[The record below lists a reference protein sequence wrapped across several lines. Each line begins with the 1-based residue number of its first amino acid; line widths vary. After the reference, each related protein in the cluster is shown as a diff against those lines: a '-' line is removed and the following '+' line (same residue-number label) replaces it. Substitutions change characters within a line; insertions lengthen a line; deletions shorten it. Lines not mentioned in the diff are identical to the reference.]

1 MAEQR
6 APTMP
11 EQREQA
17 GTVLLVD
24 DHRESLAALRAV
36 LEPLGEPLA
45 LAESG
50 EQALR
55 TLLHTECSVILLDVR
70 MAGMDG
76 LQTARIIRS
85 RPATRHIPIIFM
97 TAQASELEEITQAY
111 ESGAVDY
118 VVKPFEPEILR
129 AKVGV
134 FVQLYRERAERVRE
148 SRARAEA
155 EAVTRAVRT
164 LQTLSD
170 AAMTYLDL
178 DELANALT
186 QRSAELLG
194 ADAAAL
200 LLRDDKV
207 PGLHVRARAGGTPLE
222 IADDRVRVGEEL
234 LGEVAASLGGAI
246 LTAANLDEEDRI
258 AAGLGDELGSLL
270 IAPLFSAGELMGLL
284 LLAARDEDHFD
295 HGDLELLTLAAE
307 RMALAVDHAQR
318 YADGRLLVETLQRSL
333 LPERLP
339 MHPRMQVAARYMPAG
354 LAPQVGG
361 DWYDAVQLDGNRTA
375 VMIGDVV
382 GHGIRAAI
390 TMSELRN
397 ALRAFAIEGH
407 SPEEAL
413 RQLDRVVDATRGPGM
428 VATVLFVVIDAAAG
442 TVTLA
447 RAGHPP
453 PALRAV
459 DGSVRFLE
467 TKRTLPLGVD
477 PEDEPSQAVYPI
489 KPGETL
495 LLFTDGLVER
505 RGEAITD
512 SFDRLLDALAGA
524 PAEVDALCEHVL
536 SRTASEH
543 GRDDD
548 VAVLAVQLL
557 ESAVGALELKLPA
570 AAQSVTAARHRLRA
584 WLEENAPE
592 LDPIGRADLEVAW
605 SEACSNVV
613 RHAYGPAEATFEAS
627 ATRLE
632 DALYLTVR
640 DTGRWRSPSNLSGGR
655 GLPLMEELSDE
666 LTIDLQEDSTTVTM
680 VRRLRPSEPGTDPQ

>member
-1 MAEQR
+1 MADHQER
-6 APTMP
+6 P
-11 EQREQA
+11 
-17 GTVLLVD
+17 GTILLVD
-24 DHRESLAALRAV
+24 DNRENLAALQAV
-36 LEPLGEPLA
+36 LEPLGEPLI

-70 MAGMDG
+70 MAAMDG

-85 RPATRHIPIIFM
+85 RPATRHVPIIFM
-97 TAQASELEEITQAY
+97 TAQSSELEEITRAY
-111 ESGAVDY
+111 ASGAVDY

-134 FVQLYRERAERVRE
+134 FVELHRERAERVRE
-148 SRARAEA
+148 SRGRAEA
-155 EAVTRAVRT
+155 EAVARAVRT
-164 LQTLSD
+164 LQILSD
-170 AAMTYLDL
+170 AAMTYLDI
-178 DELANALT
+178 DELAGALVE
-186 QRSAELLG
+186 RSAELFG

-200 LLRDDKV
+200 LLRDEKL
-207 PGLHVRARAGGTPLE
+207 PGLPVRARAGELTLE
-222 IADDRVRVGEEL
+222 IADEGVRVGEEL
-234 LGEVAASLGGAI
+234 LGEIAATLGGAI
-246 LTAANLDEEDRI
+246 LQARNLDDDDRCE
-258 AAGLGDELGSLL
+258 AGLAGELRNLMVVPL
-270 IAPLFSAGELMGLL
+270 ISAGELMGLL
-284 LLAARDEDHFD
+284 LLATRQENHF
-295 HGDLELLTLAAE
+295 GQRDLELLTLGAD

-339 MHPRMQVAARYMPAG
+339 LHPRMQLAARYLPAG
-354 LAPQVGG
+354 PAPQVGG
-361 DWYDAVQLDGNRTA
+361 DWYDALELDENRTA

-413 RQLDRVVDATRGPGM
+413 RQLDRVVLATRGPGM
-428 VATVLFVVIDAAAG
+428 VATLLFMVIDAAAG

-467 TKRTLPLGVD
+467 TARTLPLGVD
-477 PEDEPSQAVYPI
+477 PEEVPSQETYPMR
-489 KPGETL
+489 PGETL

-505 RGEAITD
+505 RGESITT
-512 SFDRLLDALAGA
+512 SFDRLLDALAEA
-524 PAEVDALCEHVL
+524 PAEVELLCEHVL
-536 SRTASEH
+536 QRTAAEQ

-548 VAVLAVQLL
+548 IAVLAVQLIDV
-557 ESAVGALELKLPA
+557 SVGALDLRLPA
-570 AAQSVTAARHRLRA
+570 TAHSVTIARHRLRA

-592 LDPIGRADLEVAW
+592 LDPAARGDLEVAF
-605 SEACSNVV
+605 SEACGNVV
-613 RHAYGPAEATFEAS
+613 RHAYGPAEASFDAS
-627 ATRLE
+627 ASRDGNL
-632 DALYLTVR
+632 LRMIVR
-640 DTGRWRSPSNLSGGR
+640 DTGRWRSPGGRSGGR
-655 GLPLMEELSDE
+655 GLPLMEVLSDD
-666 LTIDLQEDSTTVTM
+666 LVIDRQPDSTTVTM
-680 VRRLRPSEPGTDPQ
+680 IRELPSEGSGMAILQP

>member
-1 MAEQR
+1 MTD
-6 APTMP
+6 PTGQHP
-11 EQREQA
+11 TGRS
-17 GTVLLVD
+17 GSILLVD

-36 LEPLGEPLA
+36 LEPLGEPLV

-50 EQALR
+50 EQAVRELE
-55 TLLHTECSVILLDVR
+55 HTECSVILLDVR

-85 RPATRHIPIIFM
+85 RPATRHVPIIFM
-97 TAQASELEEITQAY
+97 TPQASEVEDVALAY

-129 AKVGV
+129 AKVAV
-134 FVQLYRERAERVRE
+134 FVELYRERGERVRE

-155 EAVTRAVRT
+155 EAVARAVRT
-164 LQTLSD
+164 LQILSD
-170 AAMTYLDL
+170 AAISNL
-178 DELANALT
+178 ELGGLATELVD
-186 QRSAELLG
+186 RSAELFG

-200 LLRDDKV
+200 LLRDENL
-207 PGLHVRARAGGTPLE
+207 PGLTVRAHTGSLPL
-222 IADDRVRVGEEL
+222 AVQDDRVRVGEDV
-234 LGEVAASLGGAI
+234 LG
-246 LTAANLDEEDRI
+246 RI
-258 AAGLGDELGSLL
+258 AATRRAAILLAGELDADEAAAAGLDGSFASMMAVPLL
-270 IAPLFSAGELMGLL
+270 SAGELMGLL
-284 LLAARDEDHFD
+284 LLAARDPGRFGQ
-295 HGDLELLTLAAE
+295 GDLELLTLAAE

-318 YADGRLLVETLQRSL
+318 YADGRLLVETLQHSL
-333 LPERLP
+333 LPDRLP
-339 MHPRMQVAARYMPAG
+339 LHPRIQVAARYMPAG

-361 DWYDAVQLDGNRTA
+361 DWYDAVELDGDRTA

-413 RQLDRVVDATRGPGM
+413 RQLDRVVHATRGPGM
-428 VATVLFVVIDAAAG
+428 VATLLFVVIDAAAS

-453 PALRAV
+453 PALRDV

-467 TKRTLPLGVD
+467 TERTLPLGVD
-477 PEDEPSQAVYPI
+477 PEEPPSQEVYAI
-489 KPGETL
+489 RPGETL

-505 RGEAITD
+505 RGEPITR

-524 PAEVDALCEHVL
+524 PGEVHATCEHVL
-536 SRTASEH
+536 QATATTE

-557 ESAVGALELKLPA
+557 EAAVGPLELTLPA
-570 AAQSVTAARHRLRA
+570 TAHSVTLARHRLRA
-584 WLEENAPE
+584 WLEENAPD
-592 LDPIGRADLEVAW
+592 LDSVARSDLEVAW
-605 SEACSNVV
+605 SEACTNVV
-613 RHAYGPAEATFEAS
+613 RHAYGPADATFEAQ
-627 ATRLE
+627 ATRDGDELR
-632 DALYLTVR
+632 LTIR
-640 DTGRWRSPSNLSGGR
+640 DHGRWRAPRGHTGGR
-655 GLPLMEELSDE
+655 GLPLMKRLADE
-666 LTIDLQEDSTTVTM
+666 LVIERGTDSTTVTM
-680 VRRLRPSEPGTDPQ
+680 RRSLPAKGPQAAILPS

>member
-1 MAEQR
+1 MADHQDQ
-6 APTMP
+6 P
-11 EQREQA
+11 
-17 GTVLLVD
+17 GTILLVD
-24 DHRESLAALRAV
+24 DHRENLAALQAV
-36 LEPLGEPLA
+36 LEPLGEPLV

-55 TLLHTECSVILLDVR
+55 ALLHMECSVILLDVR
-70 MAGMDG
+70 MAGIDG

-85 RPATRHIPIIFM
+85 RPGTRHIPIIFM
-97 TAQASELEEITQAY
+97 TAQSSELDEITKAY

-134 FVQLYRERAERVRE
+134 FVQLHRERAERVRE

-164 LQTLSD
+164 LQILSD

-178 DELANALT
+178 DELAAALV
-186 QRSAELLG
+186 QRSAELFG
-194 ADAAAL
+194 AEAAAL
-200 LLRDDKV
+200 LLRDDKH
-207 PGLHVRARAGGTPLE
+207 PGLHVRARAGAQALE
-222 IADDRVRVGEEL
+222 IEDDRIRVGEDV
-234 LGEVAASLGGAI
+234 LGEIAATLGGAI
-246 LTAANLDEEDRI
+246 LQAHDLDGEDR
-258 AAGLGDELGSLL
+258 AKAGLGDGLASLL
-270 IAPLFSAGELMGLL
+270 IVPLLSARELMGML
-284 LLAARDEDHFD
+284 LLAAEPENHFD
-295 HGDLELLTLAAE
+295 QRDLELLTLAAD

-339 MHPRMQVAARYMPAG
+339 LHPQMQLAARYMPAG

-361 DWYDAVQLDGNRTA
+361 DWYDAVELDANRTA

-407 SPEEAL
+407 SPGEAL
-413 RQLDRVVDATRGPGM
+413 HLLDRVVLATRGPGM
-428 VATVLFVVIDAAAG
+428 VATLLFVVIDAAAG

-459 DGSVRFLE
+459 DGSVKFLE
-467 TKRTLPLGVD
+467 TARTLPLGVD
-477 PEDEPSQAVYPI
+477 PDEVPSQETYPI

-505 RGEAITD
+505 RGEPITD
-512 SFDRLLDALAGA
+512 SFDRLLDALAEA
-524 PAEVDALCEHVL
+524 PAEVEMLCEHVL
-536 SRTASEH
+536 QRTATEQ

-548 VAVLAVQLL
+548 VAVLAVQLVDA
-557 ESAVGALELKLPA
+557 SVGALELKLPA
-570 AAQSVTAARHRLRA
+570 RAQSVTIARHRLRA

-592 LDPIGRADLEVAW
+592 LDPVSRADLEVAW

-613 RHAYGPAEATFEAS
+613 RHAYGPAEASFDAS
-627 ATRLE
+627 ASRKGNELRM
-632 DALYLTVR
+632 TVR
-640 DTGRWRSPSNLSGGR
+640 DTGQWRAPGNRSGGR
-655 GLPLMEELSDE
+655 GLPLMKEFSDE
-666 LTIDLQEDSTTVTM
+666 LVIDRQDDSTTVTM
-680 VRRLRPSEPGTDPQ
+680 VRQLPSDGSGTATLCP

>member
-1 MAEQR
+1 
-6 APTMP
+6 MP
-11 EQREQA
+11 DYADRP
-17 GTVLLVD
+17 GTILLVD
-24 DHRESLAALRAV
+24 DHRESLTALRAV
-36 LEPLGEPLA
+36 LEPLGEPLE

-55 TLLHTECSVILLDVR
+55 ALLHIECSVILLDVR

-85 RPATRHIPIIFM
+85 RPGTRHIPIIFM
-97 TAQASELEEITQAY
+97 TAQSSELAEITRAY

-134 FVQLYRERAERVRE
+134 FVQLHHERAERVRE

-155 EAVTRAVRT
+155 EAVARAVHT
-164 LQTLSD
+164 LQILSD
-170 AAMTYLDL
+170 AAMTHLDL
-178 DELANALT
+178 DELSSALVD
-186 QRSAELLG
+186 RSAALFG
-194 ADAAAL
+194 ADAAVL
-200 LLRDDKV
+200 LLRDDKY
-207 PGLHVRARAGGTPLE
+207 PGLHLRARAGELALE
-222 IADDRVRVGEEL
+222 LDGERVRVGEDV
-234 LGEVAASLGGAI
+234 LGGLAAARDAAILQAASL
-246 LTAANLDEEDRI
+246 DDVDR
-258 AAGLGDELGSLL
+258 APAGLGSELASLL
-270 IAPLFSAGELMGLL
+270 VVPMLSAGELMGLL
-284 LLAARDEDHFD
+284 LLGSREEDHFD
-295 HGDLELLTLAAE
+295 QRDLELLTLAAE

-339 MHPRMQVAARYMPAG
+339 LHPRMQVAARYMPAG
-354 LAPQVGG
+354 LAPQIGG
-361 DWYDAVQLDGNRTA
+361 DWYDAVELDSNRTA

-413 RQLDRVVDATRGPGM
+413 RQLDRVVHATRGPGM
-428 VATVLFVVIDAAAG
+428 IATVLFVVIDAAED

-453 PALRAV
+453 PALRGV
-459 DGSVRFLE
+459 EGNVRFLE

-477 PEDEPSQAVYPI
+477 PDDLPSQETYPM

-505 RGEAITD
+505 RGEPITD

-536 SRTASEH
+536 RKTATTQ

-557 ESAVGALELKLPA
+557 DAKAATLDLTLPA
-570 AAQSVTAARHRLRA
+570 TAQSVTVARHRLRA

-592 LDPIGRADLEVAW
+592 LDPVSRADLEVAW

-613 RHAYGPAEATFEAS
+613 RHAYGPAEASFEAN
-627 ATRLE
+627 ARRDGAELR
-632 DALYLTVR
+632 LTVR
-640 DTGRWRSPSNLSGGR
+640 DTGHWRAPGNRSGGR
-655 GLPLMEELSDE
+655 GLPLMEELADE
-666 LTIDLQEDSTTVTM
+666 LVIDRQPESTTVTM
-680 VRRLRPSEPGTDPQ
+680 IRELSPAGPETATLCQ

>member
-1 MAEQR
+1 
-6 APTMP
+6 MP
-11 EQREQA
+11 EYADRP
-17 GTVLLVD
+17 GTILLVD

-36 LEPLGEPLA
+36 LEPLGEPLE

-55 TLLHTECSVILLDVR
+55 ALLHIECSVILLDVR

-85 RPATRHIPIIFM
+85 RPGTRHIPIIFM
-97 TAQASELEEITQAY
+97 TAQSSELEEITQAY

-134 FVQLYRERAERVRE
+134 FVALHHERAERVRE

-155 EAVTRAVRT
+155 EAVARAVHT
-164 LQTLSD
+164 LQMLSD
-170 AAMTYLDL
+170 AAMTYLDI
-178 DELANALT
+178 DELAGALVD
-186 QRSAELLG
+186 RSAQLFG
-194 ADAAAL
+194 AGAAAL
-200 LLRDDKV
+200 LLRDEKL
-207 PGLHVRARAGGTPLE
+207 PGLHVRARTGARDLRIEGE
-222 IADDRVRVGEEL
+222 RVRVGEEV
-234 LGEVAASLGGAI
+234 LGEIAATLGGAI
-246 LTAANLDEEDRI
+246 LQAHNLDPDDR
-258 AAGLGDELGSLL
+258 ARAGLDDGLRSLL
-270 IAPLFSAGELMGLL
+270 AVPLISAGELMGLL
-284 LLAARDEDHFD
+284 LLAAPDEDHF
-295 HGDLELLTLAAE
+295 GQRDLELLTLAAE

-339 MHPRMQVAARYMPAG
+339 LHPRMQVAARYMPAG

-361 DWYDAVQLDGNRTA
+361 DWYDAVELDPNRTA
-375 VMIGDVV
+375 LMIGDVV

-397 ALRAFAIEGH
+397 ALRAFAVEGH

-413 RQLDRVVDATRGPGM
+413 RQLDRVVLATRGAGM

-467 TKRTLPLGVD
+467 TARTLPLGVD
-477 PEDEPSQAVYPI
+477 PEELPSQETYPI
-489 KPGETL
+489 EPGETL

-505 RGEAITD
+505 RGEPITA
-512 SFDRLLDALAGA
+512 SFDRLLDALAEA

-536 SRTASEH
+536 NETATEQ

-557 ESAVGALELKLPA
+557 DASVGTLEMKLPA
-570 AAQSVTAARHRLRA
+570 TAHSVTIARHRLRD

-592 LDPIGRADLEVAW
+592 LDPIARSDLEVAW

-613 RHAYGPAEATFEAS
+613 RHAYGPADASFEAS
-627 ATRLE
+627 AAREQSTLRM
-632 DALYLTVR
+632 TVR
-640 DTGRWRSPSNLSGGR
+640 DTGQWRTPGQRSGGR
-655 GLPLMEELSDE
+655 GLPLMEQLSDE
-666 LTIDLQEDSTTVTM
+666 LFIDRQADSTTVTM
-680 VRRLRPSEPGTDPQ
+680 IHQLPSEGSQAAILSR

>member
-1 MAEQR
+1 
-6 APTMP
+6 MP
-11 EQREQA
+11 DYADRP
-17 GTVLLVD
+17 GTILLVD
-24 DHRESLAALRAV
+24 DHRESLTALRAV
-36 LEPLGEPLA
+36 LEPLGEPLE

-55 TLLHTECSVILLDVR
+55 ALLHIECSVILLDVR

-85 RPATRHIPIIFM
+85 RPGTRHIPIIFM
-97 TAQASELEEITQAY
+97 TAQSSELAEITRAY

-134 FVQLYRERAERVRE
+134 FVQLHHERAERVRE

-155 EAVTRAVRT
+155 EAVARAVHT
-164 LQTLSD
+164 LQILSD
-170 AAMTYLDL
+170 AAMTHLDL
-178 DELANALT
+178 DELSSALVD
-186 QRSAELLG
+186 RSAALFG
-194 ADAAAL
+194 ADAAVL

-207 PGLHVRARAGGTPLE
+207 PGLHVRARVGELRLE
-222 IADDRVRVGEEL
+222 LDDAPVRVGEDV
-234 LGEVAASLGGAI
+234 LGGLAAARDGAI
-246 LTAANLDEEDRI
+246 LQAANLDEVDR
-258 AAGLGDELGSLL
+258 AHAGLGGELASLL
-270 IAPLFSAGELMGLL
+270 VVPLLSAGELMGLL
-284 LLAARDEDHFD
+284 LLGSREEDHF
-295 HGDLELLTLAAE
+295 GQRDLELLTLAAE

-339 MHPRMQVAARYMPAG
+339 LHPRMQVAARYLPAG

-361 DWYDAVQLDGNRTA
+361 DWYDAVELDNNRTA

-413 RQLDRVVDATRGPGM
+413 RQLDRVVHATRGPGM
-428 VATVLFVVIDAAAG
+428 IATVLFVVIDAAED

-453 PALRAV
+453 PALRGV
-459 DGSVRFLE
+459 EGNVRFLE

-477 PEDEPSQAVYPI
+477 PDDLPSQEVYPM

-505 RGEAITD
+505 RGEPITD
-512 SFDRLLDALAGA
+512 SFDRLLDALSEA

-536 SRTASEH
+536 RKTATTQ

-557 ESAVGALELKLPA
+557 DAKAASLDLTLPA
-570 AAQSVTAARHRLRA
+570 TAQSVTVARHRLRA

-592 LDPIGRADLEVAW
+592 LDPVSRADLEVAW

-613 RHAYGPAEATFEAS
+613 RHAYGPAEASFDAS
-627 ATRLE
+627 ASRVGNRVLMK
-632 DALYLTVR
+632 VR
-640 DTGRWRSPSNLSGGR
+640 DTGQWRAPGNRSGGR
-655 GLPLMEELSDE
+655 GLPLMEELADE
-666 LTIDLQEDSTTVTM
+666 LVIDRQAESTTVTM
-680 VRRLRPSEPGTDPQ
+680 IRELPPAGPETATLCQ

>member
-1 MAEQR
+1 MADYQDQ
-6 APTMP
+6 P
-11 EQREQA
+11 
-17 GTVLLVD
+17 GTILLVD
-24 DHRESLAALRAV
+24 DHRENLAALQAV
-36 LEPLGEPLA
+36 LEPLGESLV

-55 TLLHTECSVILLDVR
+55 ALLHMECSVILLDVR
-70 MAGMDG
+70 MAGIDG

-85 RPATRHIPIIFM
+85 RPGTRHIPIIFM
-97 TAQASELEEITQAY
+97 TAQSSELDEITKAY

-134 FVQLYRERAERVRE
+134 FVQLHRERAERVRE

-155 EAVTRAVRT
+155 EAVARAVRT

-178 DELANALT
+178 DELAAALV
-186 QRSAELLG
+186 QRSAELFG
-194 ADAAAL
+194 AGAAAL
-200 LLRDDKV
+200 LLRDDKL
-207 PGLHVRARAGGTPLE
+207 PGLHVRARAGAQTLE
-222 IADDRVRVGEEL
+222 IESDRIRVGEDV
-234 LGEVAASLGGAI
+234 LGEVAATLVGAI
-246 LTAANLDEEDRI
+246 LQAHDLDGEDR
-258 AAGLGDELGSLL
+258 AKAGLGDGLASLL
-270 IAPLFSAGELMGLL
+270 VVPLLSARELIGVL
-284 LLAARDEDHFD
+284 LLAAEKENHF
-295 HGDLELLTLAAE
+295 GQRDLELLTLAAD

-339 MHPRMQVAARYMPAG
+339 LHPRMQLAARYLPAG

-361 DWYDAVQLDGNRTA
+361 DWYDAVELDTNRTA

-382 GHGIRAAI
+382 GHGVRAAI

-407 SPEEAL
+407 SPGEAL
-413 RQLDRVVDATRGPGM
+413 HQLDRVVLATRGPGM
-428 VATVLFVVIDAAAG
+428 VATLLFVVIDAAEG

-459 DGSVRFLE
+459 DGSVKFLE
-467 TKRTLPLGVD
+467 TARTLPLGVD
-477 PEDEPSQAVYPI
+477 PDEVPGQETYPM

-505 RGEAITD
+505 RGEPITD
-512 SFDRLLDALAGA
+512 SFDRLLDALAEA
-524 PAEVDALCEHVL
+524 PAEVEMLCEHVL
-536 SRTASEH
+536 QKTATEE

-548 VAVLAVQLL
+548 VAVLAVGLVDA
-557 ESAVGALELKLPA
+557 SVGALELKLPA
-570 AAQSVTAARHRLRA
+570 RAQSVTVARHRLRA

-592 LDPIGRADLEVAW
+592 LDPVSRADLEVAW

-613 RHAYGPAEATFEAS
+613 RHAYGPAEASFDAS
-627 ATRLE
+627 ASRKGNELRM
-632 DALYLTVR
+632 TVR
-640 DTGRWRSPSNLSGGR
+640 DTGQWRAPGNRSGGR
-655 GLPLMEELSDE
+655 GLPLMKELSDE
-666 LTIDLQEDSTTVTM
+666 LMIDRRDDSTTVTM
-680 VRRLRPSEPGTDPQ
+680 VRQLPSDGSGTATLCP

>member
-1 MAEQR
+1 MADYHDR
-6 APTMP
+6 P
-11 EQREQA
+11 
-17 GTVLLVD
+17 GTILLVD
-24 DHRESLAALRAV
+24 DHRESLAALQAV
-36 LEPLGEPLA
+36 LEPLGEPLV

-55 TLLHTECSVILLDVR
+55 ALLHIECSVILLDVR

-85 RPATRHIPIIFM
+85 RPGTRHIPIIFM
-97 TAQASELEEITQAY
+97 TAGTGELEEITRAY

-134 FVQLYRERAERVRE
+134 FVQLHSERAERVRE

-155 EAVTRAVRT
+155 EAVARAVRT
-164 LQTLSD
+164 LQILSD
-170 AAMTYLDL
+170 AAMTHLDL
-178 DELANALT
+178 DELAVTLAE
-186 QRSAELLG
+186 RSAELFG

-200 LLRDDKV
+200 LLRDDKL
-207 PGLHVRARAGGTPLE
+207 PGLHVRARAGALMLE
-222 IADDRVRVGEEL
+222 IPDDRIRIGQDV
-234 LGEVAASLGGAI
+234 LGDVAATLGGAI
-246 LTAANLDEEDRI
+246 LQARNLDAEDRVR
-258 AAGLGDELGSLL
+258 AGLADGLGSLL
-270 IAPLFSAGELMGLL
+270 FVPLLSAGELMGVL
-284 LLAARDEDHFD
+284 LLASVAEEHFD
-295 HGDLELLTLAAE
+295 QRDLELLTLAAD

-318 YADGRLLVETLQRSL
+318 YADGRLLVETLQRSM

-339 MHPRMQVAARYMPAG
+339 LHPRMQVAARYMPAG

-361 DWYDAVQLDGNRTA
+361 DWYDAVELDGNRTA

-390 TMSELRN
+390 TMGELRN

-413 RQLDRVVDATRGPGM
+413 RQLDRVVVATRGPGM
-428 VATVLFVVIDAAAG
+428 VATVLFVVIDAAEG

-459 DGSVRFLE
+459 DGSVRFLD
-467 TKRTLPLGVD
+467 TARTLPLGVD
-477 PEDEPSQAVYPI
+477 PEEVPGQQTYPM

-505 RGEAITD
+505 RGEPITD
-512 SFDRLLDALAGA
+512 SFDRLLDALAEA
-524 PAEVDALCEHVL
+524 PAEVDMLCEHVL
-536 SRTASEH
+536 RRTATEQ

-548 VAVLAVQLL
+548 VAVLAVQLIDV
-557 ESAVGALELKLPA
+557 AVGALELKLPA
-570 AAQSVTAARHRLRA
+570 LAQSVTVARHRLRA
-584 WLEENAPE
+584 WLDENAPE
-592 LDPIGRADLEVAW
+592 LDPVARADLEVAW

-613 RHAYGPAEATFEAS
+613 RHAYGPAEASFEAS
-627 ATRLE
+627 ARRVGDELRM
-632 DALYLTVR
+632 TVR
-640 DTGRWRSPSNLSGGR
+640 DTGQWRSPGNRSGGR
-655 GLPLMEELSDE
+655 GLRLMEQLSDE
-666 LTIDLQEDSTTVTM
+666 LVIDRQADSTTVTM
-680 VRRLRPSEPGTDPQ
+680 VRQLPSDGSGRAILCP

>member
-1 MAEQR
+1 MADLADR
-6 APTMP
+6 P
-11 EQREQA
+11 

-24 DHRESLAALRAV
+24 DNRENLAALQAV
-36 LEPLGEPLA
+36 LEPLGEPLI

-55 TLLHTECSVILLDVR
+55 ALLHTECSVILLDVR
-70 MAGMDG
+70 MATMDG

-97 TAQASELEEITQAY
+97 TAQSSELDEITQAY
-111 ESGAVDY
+111 ASGAVDY

-134 FVQLYRERAERVRE
+134 FVELHRERVERVRE
-148 SRARAEA
+148 SRGRAEA
-155 EAVTRAVRT
+155 EAVARAVRT
-164 LQTLSD
+164 LQILSD
-170 AAMTYLDL
+170 AAMTYLDT
-178 DELANALT
+178 DELAAALVD
-186 QRSAELLG
+186 RSAELFG
-194 ADAAAL
+194 ADAAVL
-200 LLRDDKV
+200 LLRDEKV
-207 PGLHVRARAGGTPLE
+207 PGLSVRARAGRLRLDIDGE
-222 IADDRVRVGEEL
+222 HVRVGEDV
-234 LGEVAASLGGAI
+234 LGGIAATLGGAI
-246 LTAANLDEEDRI
+246 LQARNLDEEDR
-258 AAGLGDELGSLL
+258 AQAGLDGDLRSLL
-270 IAPLFSAGELMGLL
+270 VVPLILSGELMGMLL
-284 LLAARDEDHFD
+284 LSAEPEDHFD
-295 HGDLELLTLAAE
+295 QSDLELLTLAAD

-339 MHPRMQVAARYMPAG
+339 LHPRMHVAARYMPAG

-361 DWYDAVQLDGNRTA
+361 DWYDAVLLDEHRTA

-397 ALRAFAIEGH
+397 ALRAFAVEGH

-413 RQLDRVVDATRGPGM
+413 RQLDRVVLATRGHGM

-477 PEDEPSQAVYPI
+477 PDEVPSQETYPI
-489 KPGETL
+489 NPGETL

-505 RGEAITD
+505 RGEPITD
-512 SFDRLLDALAGA
+512 SFDRLLDALGEA
-524 PAEVDALCEHVL
+524 PAEVEALCEHVL
-536 SRTASEH
+536 LKTGTEQ

-548 VAVLAVQLL
+548 VAVLAVQLIDVT
-557 ESAVGALELKLPA
+557 AGALDLRLPA
-570 AAQSVTAARHRLRA
+570 TAQSVTLARHRLRA
-584 WLEENAPE
+584 WLEENASE
-592 LDPIGRADLEVAW
+592 LDAVARGDLEVAW

-613 RHAYGPAEATFEAS
+613 RHAYGPVEAS
-627 ATRLE
+627 F
-632 DALYLTVR
+632 DANASRDGDLLRLTVR
-640 DTGRWRSPSNLSGGR
+640 DTGQWRTPGGRSGGR
-655 GLPLMEELSDE
+655 GLPLMEVLSDE
-666 LTIDLQEDSTTVTM
+666 LTIDRQPDSTTVTM
-680 VRRLRPSEPGTDPQ
+680 IRQLRPNGAGTEESGAAILHT

>member
-1 MAEQR
+1 
-6 APTMP
+6 MP
-11 EQREQA
+11 EYRDRP
-17 GTVLLVD
+17 GTILLVD
-24 DHRESLAALRAV
+24 DHRESLTALRAV
-36 LEPLGEPLA
+36 LEPLGEPLV

-55 TLLHTECSVILLDVR
+55 ALLHIECSLILLDVR

-85 RPATRHIPIIFM
+85 RPGTRHIPIIFM
-97 TAQASELEEITQAY
+97 TAGSSELEEITRAY

-134 FVQLYRERAERVRE
+134 FVALHHERSERVRE

-155 EAVTRAVRT
+155 EAVARAVRA
-164 LQTLSD
+164 LQILSD
-170 AAMTYLDL
+170 AAMTYLDI
-178 DELANALT
+178 DELAAALVE
-186 QRSAELLG
+186 RSAELFG
-194 ADAAAL
+194 AAAAAL
-200 LLRDDKV
+200 LLRDEKL
-207 PGLHVRARAGGTPLE
+207 PGLNVRARAGALTLQ
-222 IADDRVRVGEEL
+222 IAGDRVRVGEDVI
-234 LGEVAASLGGAI
+234 GEIAATLGGAI
-246 LTAANLDEEDRI
+246 LQAGNLDAESLGG
-258 AAGLGDELGSLL
+258 AGLGDDLRSLL
-270 IAPLFSAGELMGLL
+270 VVPLISAGELMGLL
-284 LLAARDEDHFD
+284 LLAAREEDQFD
-295 HGDLELLTLAAE
+295 QHDLELLTLAAE

-339 MHPRMQVAARYMPAG
+339 LHPRMTVAARYMPAG

-361 DWYDAVQLDGNRTA
+361 DWYDAVELDANRTA

-397 ALRAFAIEGH
+397 ALRAFAVEGH
-407 SPEEAL
+407 SPKEAL
-413 RQLDRVVDATRGPGM
+413 RQLDRVVLATRGPGM
-428 VATVLFVVIDAAAG
+428 IATLLFVVIDAAEG

-467 TKRTLPLGVD
+467 TARTLPLGVD
-477 PEDEPSQAVYPI
+477 PNEVPSQETYPMR
-489 KPGETL
+489 PGETL

-505 RGEAITD
+505 RGEPITA
-512 SFDRLLDALAGA
+512 SFDRLLDALAEA
-524 PAEVDALCEHVL
+524 PAEVDMLCEHVL
-536 SRTASEH
+536 QRTSTED

-557 ESAVGALELKLPA
+557 DASVGALELKLPA
-570 AAQSVTAARHRLRA
+570 AAQSVTIARHRLRA
-584 WLEENAPE
+584 WLEENALE
-592 LDPIGRADLEVAW
+592 LDTLARADLEVAW

-613 RHAYGPAEATFEAS
+613 RHAYGPADASFEAS
-627 ATRLE
+627 ASRAGDELR
-632 DALYLTVR
+632 LTVR
-640 DTGRWRSPSNLSGGR
+640 DTGRWRAPSSRSGGR
-655 GLPLMEELSDE
+655 GLPLMEALSDE
-666 LTIDLQEDSTTVTM
+666 LVIDRQADSTTVTI
-680 VRRLRPSEPGTDPQ
+680 VRQLPSEGTETAVLRP

>member
-1 MAEQR
+1 MAEYHDR
-6 APTMP
+6 P
-11 EQREQA
+11 
-17 GTVLLVD
+17 GTILLVD
-24 DHRESLAALRAV
+24 DHRESLAALHAV
-36 LEPLGEPLA
+36 LEPLGEPLV

-55 TLLHTECSVILLDVR
+55 ALLHIECSLILLDVR

-85 RPATRHIPIIFM
+85 RPGTRHIPIIFM
-97 TAQASELEEITQAY
+97 TAGSGELEEITRAY

-129 AKVGV
+129 AKAGV
-134 FVQLYRERAERVRE
+134 FVQLHRERAERVRE

-155 EAVTRAVRT
+155 EAVARAVRT
-164 LQTLSD
+164 LQILSD
-170 AAMTYLDL
+170 AAMTYLDI
-178 DELANALT
+178 DELAAALT
-186 QRSAELLG
+186 QRSAELFG
-194 ADAAAL
+194 AGAAAL
-200 LLRDDKV
+200 LLRDDKL
-207 PGLHVRARAGGTPLE
+207 PGLHVRARAGALTLRIE
-222 IADDRVRVGEEL
+222 NERIRVGEDV
-234 LGEVAASLGGAI
+234 LGEIAATLGGAI
-246 LTAANLDEEDRI
+246 LQARNLDAEDR
-258 AAGLGDELGSLL
+258 AKAGLDDGLASLL
-270 IAPLFSAGELMGLL
+270 VVPLLSAGELMGVL
-284 LLAARDEDHFD
+284 LLAAEEEEDFD
-295 HGDLELLTLAAE
+295 QRDLELLTLAAD
-307 RMALAVDHAQR
+307 RMALAVDHTQR

-333 LPERLP
+333 LPDRLP
-339 MHPRMQVAARYMPAG
+339 LHPRMQLAARYMPAG

-361 DWYDAVQLDGNRTA
+361 DWYDAVELDSNRTA

-413 RQLDRVVDATRGPGM
+413 RQLDRVVHTTRGPGM
-428 VATVLFVVIDAAAG
+428 VATVLFVVIDAAEG

-467 TKRTLPLGVD
+467 TARTLPLGVD
-477 PEDEPSQAVYPI
+477 PDEVASQETYPM

-505 RGEAITD
+505 RGESITD
-512 SFDRLLDALAGA
+512 SFDRLLDALGEA
-524 PAEVDALCEHVL
+524 PAEVEMLCEHVL
-536 SRTASEH
+536 RRTATER

-557 ESAVGALELKLPA
+557 ETSVGALELKLPA
-570 AAQSVTAARHRLRA
+570 RAQSVTIARHRLRA

-592 LDPIGRADLEVAW
+592 LDPVERTDVEVAW

-613 RHAYGPAEATFEAS
+613 RHAYGPAEASFDAS
-627 ATRLE
+627 ASRVGNELRM
-632 DALYLTVR
+632 TVR
-640 DTGRWRSPSNLSGGR
+640 DTGQWRAPGNRSGGR
-655 GLPLMEELSDE
+655 GLPLMEQLSDE
-666 LTIDLQEDSTTVTM
+666 LVIDRQADSTTVTM
-680 VRRLRPSEPGTDPQ
+680 VRQLPSNGSGTAMLCP

>member
-1 MAEQR
+1 
-6 APTMP
+6 MP
-11 EQREQA
+11 EHEDRP
-17 GTVLLVD
+17 GTILLVD
-24 DHRESLAALRAV
+24 DNRENLAALRAV
-36 LEPLGEPLA
+36 LEPLGESLV

-55 TLLHTECSVILLDVR
+55 ALLHTECSVILLDVR

-85 RPATRHIPIIFM
+85 RPGTRHIPIIFM
-97 TAQASELEEITQAY
+97 TAQSSELDEITRAY

-134 FVQLYRERAERVRE
+134 FVELHRERAERVRE
-148 SRARAEA
+148 SRGRAEA
-155 EAVTRAVRT
+155 EAVARAVRT
-164 LQTLSD
+164 LQILSD

-178 DELANALT
+178 DELASALVEH
-186 QRSAELLG
+186 SAELFG

-200 LLRDDKV
+200 LLRDEKL
-207 PGLHVRARAGGTPLE
+207 PGLHVRARAGDVAIE
-222 IADDRVRVGEEL
+222 IPDERVRTGENV
-234 LGEVAASLGGAI
+234 LGQIAATLGGAI
-246 LTAANLDEEDRI
+246 LHARNLEEEDR
-258 AAGLGDELGSLL
+258 AEAGLDQELQSLL
-270 IAPLFSAGELMGLL
+270 AVPLISAGELMGLM
-284 LLAARDEDHFD
+284 LLASRREQHFD
-295 HGDLELLTLAAE
+295 QRDLELMTLAAD

-339 MHPRMQVAARYMPAG
+339 LHPRMQVAARYMPAG
-354 LAPQVGG
+354 VAPQVGG
-361 DWYDAVQLDGNRTA
+361 DWYDAVELDENRTA

-397 ALRAFAIEGH
+397 ALRAFAVEGH

-413 RQLDRVVDATRGPGM
+413 RQLDRVVLATRGPGM
-428 VATVLFVVIDAAAG
+428 VATLLFVVIDAEAG

-459 DGSVRFLE
+459 DGSVKFLE
-467 TKRTLPLGVD
+467 TARTLPLGVD
-477 PEDEPSQAVYPI
+477 PNVVPSQETYPMG
-489 KPGETL
+489 PGETL

-505 RGEAITD
+505 RGEPITD
-512 SFDRLLDALAGA
+512 SFDRLLDALSEA
-524 PAEVDALCEHVL
+524 PAEVEMLCEHVL
-536 SRTASEH
+536 RKTATEQ

-548 VAVLAVQLL
+548 VAVLAVQLVDA
-557 ESAVGALELKLPA
+557 SVGSLDLRLPA
-570 AAQSVTAARHRLRA
+570 TAQSVTLARHRLRA
-584 WLEENAPE
+584 WLQENAPE
-592 LDPIGRADLEVAW
+592 LDPVSRGDLEVAW

-613 RHAYGPAEATFEAS
+613 RHAYGPAEASFDAS
-627 ATRLE
+627 ASRDGNL
-632 DALYLTVR
+632 LRLTVR
-640 DTGRWRSPSNLSGGR
+640 DTGQWRTPGGRSGGR
-655 GLPLMEELSDE
+655 GLPLMEVLSDE
-666 LTIDLQEDSTTVTM
+666 LTIDRQPDSTTVTM
-680 VRRLRPSEPGTDPQ
+680 IRQLSTEGPGTALLQT

>member
-1 MAEQR
+1 
-6 APTMP
+6 MP
-11 EQREQA
+11 DYQDRP
-17 GTVLLVD
+17 GTILLVD

-36 LEPLGEPLA
+36 LEPLGEPVA

-55 TLLHTECSVILLDVR
+55 ALLHVECSVILLDVR

-85 RPATRHIPIIFM
+85 RPGTRHIPIIFM
-97 TAQASELEEITQAY
+97 TAQSSELAEITQAY

-134 FVQLYRERAERVRE
+134 FVELHRERAERVRE
-148 SRARAEA
+148 SRARAQA
-155 EAVTRAVRT
+155 EAVAQAVRT
-164 LQTLSD
+164 LQVLSD

-178 DELANALT
+178 DELSSALT
-186 QRSAELLG
+186 RRSAELFG
-194 ADAAAL
+194 AEGTAL
-200 LLRDDKV
+200 LLRDEKL
-207 PGLHVRARAGGTPLE
+207 PGLHVRARAGALSPDL
-222 IADDRVRVGEEL
+222 ASSQPVRVAEGV
-234 LGEVAASLGGAI
+234 LGDLAASFAGAI
-246 LTAANLDEEDRI
+246 LLAGRLDQDERVQT
-258 AAGLGDELGSLL
+258 GLDGELKSLL
-270 IAPLFSAGELMGLL
+270 AVPLLSAGELMGLL
-284 LLAARDEDHFD
+284 LLWSLDEDRFD
-295 HGDLELLTLAAE
+295 QRDLELLTLAAD

-333 LPERLP
+333 LPDRLP
-339 MHPRMQVAARYMPAG
+339 LHPRMQLAARYMPAG
-354 LAPQVGG
+354 VAPQVGG
-361 DWYDAVQLDGNRTA
+361 DWYDAVELDGNRTA

-407 SPEEAL
+407 SPEQAL
-413 RQLDRVVDATRGPGM
+413 RQLDRVVHATRGAGM
-428 VATVLFVVIDAAAG
+428 VATLLFVVIDAAEG

-477 PEDEPSQAVYPI
+477 PDVVPSQEVYPMNA
-489 KPGETL
+489 GETL

-505 RGEAITD
+505 RGESITD
-512 SFDRLLDALAGA
+512 SFDRLLDALSEA

-536 SRTASEH
+536 RKTATEQ

-557 ESAVGALELKLPA
+557 DAKVGSLELKLPA
-570 AAQSVTAARHRLRA
+570 TAQSVTLARHRLRD
-584 WLEENAPE
+584 WLEQNTPE
-592 LDPIGRADLEVAW
+592 LDAIARADLEVAW

-613 RHAYGPAEATFEAS
+613 RHAYGPAEASFEAS
-627 ATRLE
+627 VARDDDRVLMK
-632 DALYLTVR
+632 VR
-640 DTGRWRSPSNLSGGR
+640 DTGQWRAPGKRSGGR

-666 LTIDLQEDSTTVTM
+666 LVIDRQPECTTVTM
-680 VRRLRPSEPGTDPQ
+680 IRQLPT

>member
-1 MAEQR
+1 MAEYAER
-6 APTMP
+6 P
-11 EQREQA
+11 
-17 GTVLLVD
+17 GTILLVD

-36 LEPLGEPLA
+36 LEPLGESLV

-55 TLLHTECSVILLDVR
+55 ALLHIECSVILLDVR

-85 RPATRHIPIIFM
+85 RPGTRHIPIIFM
-97 TAQASELEEITQAY
+97 TAGSGELEEITRAY

-134 FVQLYRERAERVRE
+134 FVELHSERAERVRE

-155 EAVTRAVRT
+155 EAVARAVRT
-164 LQTLSD
+164 LQILSD
-170 AAMTYLDL
+170 AAMTHLDV
-178 DELANALT
+178 DELAAALT
-186 QRSAELLG
+186 QRSAELFG
-194 ADAAAL
+194 AGAAVL
-200 LLRDDKV
+200 LLRDDNL
-207 PGLHVRARAGGTPLE
+207 PGLRVRARAGKLNLE
-222 IADDRVRVGEEL
+222 LESERIRVGEDV
-234 LGEVAASLGGAI
+234 LGEVAATLRGAI
-246 LTAANLDEEDRI
+246 LQSRNLDAEDRVK
-258 AAGLGDELGSLL
+258 AGLVNGLASLL
-270 IAPLFSAGELMGLL
+270 VIPLLSGGEPMGLL
-284 LLAARDEDHFD
+284 LLGAEREEHF
-295 HGDLELLTLAAE
+295 GQRDLELLTLAAD

-339 MHPRMQVAARYMPAG
+339 LHPRMQVAARYMPAG
-354 LAPQVGG
+354 LAPQIGG
-361 DWYDAVQLDGNRTA
+361 DWYDAVELDGNRTA

-413 RQLDRVVDATRGPGM
+413 RQLDRVVLATRGPGM
-428 VATVLFVVIDAAAG
+428 VATLLFVVIDAAEN

-467 TKRTLPLGVD
+467 TARTLPLGVD
-477 PEDEPSQAVYPI
+477 PNEVPSQETYPMN
-489 KPGETL
+489 PGETL

-505 RGEAITD
+505 RGEPITD
-512 SFDRLLDALAGA
+512 SFDRLLDALAEA
-524 PAEVDALCEHVL
+524 PAEVEALCEHVL
-536 SRTASEH
+536 LGTATEQ

-548 VAVLAVQLL
+548 VAVLAVQLIDA
-557 ESAVGALELKLPA
+557 SVGALELKLPA
-570 AAQSVTAARHRLRA
+570 RAQSVTLARHRLRA
-584 WLEENAPE
+584 WLAENAPE
-592 LDPIGRADLEVAW
+592 LGPVARTDVEVAW

-613 RHAYGPAEATFEAS
+613 RHAYGPAEASFDAS
-627 ATRLE
+627 ARRVGNELRM
-632 DALYLTVR
+632 TVR
-640 DTGRWRSPSNLSGGR
+640 DTGQWRPPGSRSGGR
-655 GLPLMEELSDE
+655 GLPLMEQLSDE
-666 LTIDLQEDSTTVTM
+666 LVIDRQADSTTVTM
-680 VRRLRPSEPGTDPQ
+680 VRQLPSDGSGTAILCP

>member
-1 MAEQR
+1 MADYQDR
-6 APTMP
+6 P
-11 EQREQA
+11 
-17 GTVLLVD
+17 GTILLVD
-24 DHRESLAALRAV
+24 DNRENLAALQAV
-36 LEPLGEPLA
+36 LEPLGEPLV

-55 TLLHTECSVILLDVR
+55 ALLHIECSVILLDVR

-85 RPATRHIPIIFM
+85 RPGTRHIPIIFM
-97 TAQASELEEITQAY
+97 TAQSSELEEITRAY

-134 FVQLYRERAERVRE
+134 FVELHRERAERVRE

-155 EAVTRAVRT
+155 EAVARAVRT
-164 LQTLSD
+164 LQILSD

-178 DELANALT
+178 DELAEALVE
-186 QRSAELLG
+186 RSAELFG
-194 ADAAAL
+194 AGAAAL
-200 LLRDDKV
+200 LLRDEKL
-207 PGLHVRARAGGTPLE
+207 PGLHVRARTGAFTLS
-222 IADDRVRVGEEL
+222 IADDRIRIGEEM
-234 LGEVAASLGGAI
+234 LGEVAATLGGAI
-246 LTAANLDEEDRI
+246 LQARNLDAEDREQ
-258 AAGLGDELGSLL
+258 AGLGGELESLL
-270 IAPLFSAGELMGLL
+270 VVPLLSAGELIGLL
-284 LLAARDEDHFD
+284 LLAAPDEDHFD
-295 HGDLELLTLAAE
+295 QRDLELLTLAAD

-339 MHPRMQVAARYMPAG
+339 LHPRMQLAARYMPAG

-361 DWYDAVQLDGNRTA
+361 DWYDAVELDENRTA

-413 RQLDRVVDATRGPGM
+413 RQLDRVVMATRGPGM
-428 VATVLFVVIDAAAG
+428 VATLLFVVIDAAEG

-467 TKRTLPLGVD
+467 TERTLPLGVD
-477 PEDEPSQAVYPI
+477 PDEVPSQETYPM

-505 RGEAITD
+505 RGEPITD

-524 PAEVDALCEHVL
+524 PAEVEPLCEHVL
-536 SRTASEH
+536 RKTATEQ

-548 VAVLAVQLL
+548 VAVLAVQLVDA
-557 ESAVGALELKLPA
+557 SVGSLKLPLPA
-570 AAQSVTAARHRLRA
+570 SGKSVTLARHRLRA

-592 LDPIGRADLEVAW
+592 LDAIARGDLEVAW

-613 RHAYGPAEATFEAS
+613 RHAYGPVEAS
-627 ATRLE
+627 FDATRQ
-632 DALYLTVR
+632 
-640 DTGRWRSPSNLSGGR
+640 PR
-655 GLPLMEELSDE
+655 G
-666 LTIDLQEDSTTVTM
+666 
-680 VRRLRPSEPGTDPQ
+680 

>member
-1 MAEQR
+1 MAEDQDR
-6 APTMP
+6 P
-11 EQREQA
+11 
-17 GTVLLVD
+17 GTILLVD
-24 DHRESLAALRAV
+24 DNRENLAALQAV
-36 LEPLGEPLA
+36 LEPFGEL
-45 LAESG
+45 LVTAESG

-55 TLLHTECSVILLDVR
+55 ALLHSECSVILLDVR

-85 RPATRHIPIIFM
+85 RPGTRHIPIIFM
-97 TAQASELEEITQAY
+97 TAQSSELEEITRAY

-134 FVQLYRERAERVRE
+134 FVELHRERAERVRE

-155 EAVTRAVRT
+155 EAVARAVRT

-170 AAMTYLDL
+170 AAMTYLDI
-178 DELANALT
+178 DELAAALV
-186 QRSAELLG
+186 QRSAELFG

-200 LLRDDKV
+200 LLRDEKV
-207 PGLHVRARAGGTPLE
+207 PGLNVRARAGELTLE
-222 IADDRVRVGEEL
+222 IAGERVRVGEDM
-234 LGEVAASLGGAI
+234 LGEIAATLGGAI
-246 LTAANLDEEDRI
+246 LQACNLDEEDRSQ
-258 AAGLGDELGSLL
+258 AGLDGALQSLL
-270 IAPLFSAGELMGLL
+270 VVPLISAGELMGLL
-284 LLAARDEDHFD
+284 LLAARPEGHFD
-295 HGDLELLTLAAE
+295 QRDLELLTLAAD

-361 DWYDAVQLDGNRTA
+361 DWYDAVELDENRTA

-407 SPEEAL
+407 SPAEAL
-413 RQLDRVVDATRGPGM
+413 HQLDRVVLATRGPGM
-428 VATVLFVVIDAAAG
+428 IATLLFVVIDAAAG

-467 TKRTLPLGVD
+467 TASTLPLGVD
-477 PEDEPSQAVYPI
+477 PDEVPSQETYPM

-505 RGEAITD
+505 RGEPITH
-512 SFDRLLDALAGA
+512 SFDRLLDALAEA
-524 PAEVDALCEHVL
+524 PAEVELLCEHVL
-536 SRTASEH
+536 RKTATEQ

-548 VAVLAVQLL
+548 VAVLAVQLIDA
-557 ESAVGALELKLPA
+557 SVGNLELRLPA
-570 AAQSVTAARHRLRA
+570 TAKSVTLARHRLRA
-584 WLEENAPE
+584 WLDENAPE
-592 LDPIGRADLEVAW
+592 LDPAARGDVEVAW

-613 RHAYGPAEATFEAS
+613 RHAYGPAEASFDAS
-627 ATRLE
+627 VSRDGDL
-632 DALYLTVR
+632 LRMTVR
-640 DTGRWRSPSNLSGGR
+640 DTGEWRKPAGRSGGR
-655 GLPLMEELSDE
+655 GLPLMELLTDE
-666 LTIDLQEDSTTVTM
+666 LVIDRQPGSTTVTM
-680 VRRLRPSEPGTDPQ
+680 IRQLRTEGSGTAALLRS

>member
-1 MAEQR
+1 MADELGR
-6 APTMP
+6 P
-11 EQREQA
+11 
-17 GTVLLVD
+17 GTILLVD
-24 DHRESLAALRAV
+24 DNRENLAALRAV
-36 LEPLGEPLA
+36 LEPLGEELV

-55 TLLHTECSVILLDVR
+55 ALLHTECSVILLDVR

-85 RPATRHIPIIFM
+85 RPGTRHIPIIFM
-97 TAQASELEEITQAY
+97 TAQSSELDEITQAY
-111 ESGAVDY
+111 ASGAVDY

-134 FVQLYRERAERVRE
+134 FVELYRERVERVRE

-164 LQTLSD
+164 LQILSD
-170 AAMTYLDL
+170 AAMTYLDI
-178 DELANALT
+178 DELAAALVE
-186 QRSAELLG
+186 RSAELFD

-200 LLRDDKV
+200 LLLDEKV
-207 PGLHVRARAGGTPLE
+207 PGLNVRARAGELTLAIDGE
-222 IADDRVRVGEEL
+222 RVRVGEGL
-234 LGEVAASLGGAI
+234 LGEIASTLGGAI
-246 LTAANLDEEDRI
+246 LQSRNFDAEDR
-258 AAGLGDELGSLL
+258 AQAGLDGQLQSLL
-270 IAPLFSAGELMGLL
+270 VVPLISAGELMGLL
-284 LLAARDEDHFD
+284 LLAAQPEEHFD
-295 HGDLELLTLAAE
+295 QGDLELLTLAAE

-339 MHPRMQVAARYMPAG
+339 LHSRMQLAARYMPAG

-361 DWYDAVQLDGNRTA
+361 DWYDAVELDDNRTA

-397 ALRAFAIEGH
+397 ALRAFAVEGH

-413 RQLDRVVDATRGPGM
+413 RQLDRVVLATRGPGM

-467 TKRTLPLGVD
+467 TARTLPLGVD
-477 PEDEPSQAVYPI
+477 PAEVPSQESYPMSA
-489 KPGETL
+489 GETL

-505 RGEAITD
+505 RGEPITD
-512 SFDRLLDALAGA
+512 SFDRLLDALAEA
-524 PAEVDALCEHVL
+524 PAEVELLCEHVL
-536 SRTASEH
+536 RQTATEQ

-548 VAVLAVQLL
+548 VAVLAVQLVDA
-557 ESAVGALELKLPA
+557 SVGTLDLRLPA
-570 AAQSVTAARHRLRA
+570 TAQSVTLARHRLRD

-592 LDPIGRADLEVAW
+592 LDPVSRVDLEVAW

-613 RHAYGPAEATFEAS
+613 RHAYGPAEASFDATAS
-627 ATRLE
+627 REGNL
-632 DALYLTVR
+632 LRMTVR
-640 DTGRWRSPSNLSGGR
+640 DTGQWRSPAGHSGGR
-655 GLPLMEELSDE
+655 GLPLMEVLSDE
-666 LTIDLQEDSTTVTM
+666 LLIDRQPGSTTVTM
-680 VRRLRPSEPGTDPQ
+680 IRQLPPEGAGTALLQT